1 MKEVGVGERLL
12 CWLYLC
18 VGIELKSYC
27 RVLASIVFFGLS
39 CNGTVQDLLGF
50 GDDKIPPQPPLE
62 AQHSVD
68 KSSEGET
75 NARSDFQAGIV
86 QVIEFGELPPRGY
99 VDQKSGLP
107 LGSMGC
113 EVSDEETPYRDAYNR
128 TMKTLVAENAPF
140 PPDLSVVYKVDQND
154 QHDVILVTAE
164 QVLVNGKPHATI
176 LGDRLKVGLLAR
188 KYPNV
193 PGRISKGST
202 RWSITVTD
210 QSGQWIGSWG
220 EEGAFMSANLLAL
233 LEEWR
238 EGR

>member
-1 MKEVGVGERLL
+1 LENGPYVAYYYCVGV
-12 CWLYLC
+12 
-18 VGIELKSYC
+18 ELKSSC
-27 RVLASIVFFGLS
+27 RGLASIVFFGVG
-39 CNGTVQDLLGF
+39 CNDTAQGLLGF
-50 GDDKIPPQPPLE
+50 GDDKTPPQPPLE

-68 KSSEGET
+68 KSSEGER

-86 QVIEFGELPPRGY
+86 QVIEFGELPPKGY

-113 EVSDEETPYRDAYNR
+113 EESDEEVPYRDAYNR

-140 PPDLSVVYKVDQND
+140 PPDLSIMYKVDQKD

-164 QVLVNGKPHATI
+164 EVLVNGKPHATI
-176 LGDRLKVGLLAR
+176 LEDRLKVGLLAR
-188 KYPNV
+188 NHPNV
-193 PGRISKGST
+193 PARIAKGST
-202 RWSITVTD
+202 RWSLTVTD
-210 QSGQWIGSWG
+210 NNGQWIGSWG
-220 EEGAFMSANLLAL
+220 EEGSFMSANLLVV